1 MQYAA
6 SDNLVATVDYLFAE
20 NDIQEHRGEITNW
33 VQNGSNVTSVI
44 FDDGAIATPI
54 YIAESYPGTVDE
66 GYEQQWREQT
76 NTLNSVGLN
85 LEYFASDNLLLSNGK
100 PAEWP

>member
-44 FDDGAIATPI
+44 FGDGAIATPI

-66 GYEQQWREQT
+66 GYEQQWREKETGAILPQISFT
-76 NTLNSVGLN
+76 V
-85 LEYFASDNLLLSNGK
+85 EDNRLPSIDRGK
-100 PAEWP
+100 